1 MHACMHAL
9 FLSLSLSLSLSH
21 THTHT
26 HTHTQAGDYVL
37 VPSTS
42 AAVDCDDCDNYATYH
57 CSECILNLCGK
68 CCEDL
73 HSRKSRKHHT
83 VVPLD
88 SSSPTSSKSAQMPTT
103 VQRPEQRGGGASS
116 GPRTGVKAAVA
127 TVPQS
132 LPSSSETQR
141 EQGRGVGLKRARGT
155 DDAAGGAWGAH
166 EPANVDIFDEA
177 SVHIQSYN
185 AALKE
190 GNRRHLPAVIQT
202 VFKW

>member
-9 FLSLSLSLSLSH
+9 FLSLSLSH
-21 THTHT
+21 THTAGP
-26 HTHTQAGDYVL
+26 QAGDYVL

-42 AAVDCDDCDNYATYH
+42 AAVDCDDCDDNYATHH

-73 HSRKSRKHHT
+73 HRRKSRKHHT

-88 SSSPTSSKSAQMPTT
+88 SSSPTSSKSAQTPTT

-116 GPRTGVKAAVA
+116 GPRPGVKAAVA

-132 LPSSSETQR
+132 PPSSSETQR
-141 EQGRGVGLKRARGT
+141 ERGRGVGFQRARGI

-166 EPANVDIFDEA
+166 EPANVDIFDQA

-190 GNRRHLPAVIQT
+190 CNHRHLPAVIQT